1 MTTRAAGAVCLAIAV
16 HAAPARGQ
24 EGSADAEP
32 IEVEVVGERPAPSA
46 TTWTHDEVRAVPGAF
61 GDAFRALE
69 LSPGVTPIAS
79 GVPYFFLRGA
89 PPANIGYDLDG
100 VRIPLLFHVGFGPS
114 VVHPALVDRV
124 DLHAGAYP
132 ARLGRYAGGMVEARL
147 VEPSGL
153 LRAETQIRL
162 FDTGAFVEAPF
173 DGGRGAAL
181 AAYRYSYA
189 GAVLSLASPDVDL
202 SYADYQARL
211 GYSFSDQ
218 DRVTLFA
225 FGSHDVLEQ
234 TSAAGDLDTVLDSD
248 FHRVDLRWDR
258 ALEGGG
264 SARTAVTWGFDRSS
278 SSGGELRAEAQ
289 LGRVRADQVHRLGPG
304 VILTAGAD
312 ALLESFALSVHDG
325 GTEGDE
331 ALARLLSSRVD
342 VTAGAYADL
351 AISVGPALELVPGL
365 RVDLFASGAVAA
377 VGVDPR
383 LSSRVTVT
391 DKLRFAQTVGVVSQR
406 PSYLGAIPGVAP
418 AGLEGGLQ
426 RGLLT
431 SASVEVELPREV
443 TTEVTFF
450 RNAFFDMTDALGSRV
465 GEREESFEDAAGR
478 RATGDAHGLELSVRR
493 SLSKQIG
500 GLVSYTLSR
509 STRSASGETFAH
521 AFDRRHVA
529 QAALSFK
536 LGRGWTFGQRIVV
549 LSGTPLAL
557 EFDRSWVHE
566 LPEGLTAEE
575 RAAEQ
580 LRRVREQVELER
592 AARALDLP
600 DRLPPFLRV
609 DLRLEKR
616 WWLPPYSLAFV
627 AEAQNTMGARETLS
641 YECAV
646 SEGCGPVHFGPIVIP
661 SVGLEASL

>member
-1 MTTRAAGAVCLAIAV
+1 
-16 HAAPARGQ
+16 
-24 EGSADAEP
+24 
-32 IEVEVVGERPAPSA
+32 
-46 TTWTHDEVRAVPGAF
+46 
-61 GDAFRALE
+61 
-69 LSPGVTPIAS
+69 
-79 GVPYFFLRGA
+79 
-89 PPANIGYDLDG
+89 
-100 VRIPLLFHVGFGPS
+100 
-114 VVHPALVDRV
+114 
-124 DLHAGAYP
+124 
-132 ARLGRYAGGMVEARL
+132 
-147 VEPSGL
+147 
-153 LRAETQIRL
+153 
-162 FDTGAFVEAPF
+162 
-173 DGGRGAAL
+173 
-181 AAYRYSYA
+181 
-189 GAVLSLASPDVDL
+189 
-202 SYADYQARL
+202 
-211 GYSFSDQ
+211 
-218 DRVTLFA
+218 
-225 FGSHDVLEQ
+225 
-234 TSAAGDLDTVLDSD
+234 
-248 FHRVDLRWDR
+248 
-258 ALEGGG
+258 
-264 SARTAVTWGFDRSS
+264 
-278 SSGGELRAEAQ
+278 
-289 LGRVRADQVHRLGPG
+289 
-304 VILTAGAD
+304 
-312 ALLESFALSVHDG
+312 
-325 GTEGDE
+325 
-331 ALARLLSSRVD
+331 
-342 VTAGAYADL
+342 
-351 AISVGPALELVPGL
+351 
-365 RVDLFASGAVAA
+365 
-377 VGVDPR
+377 
-383 LSSRVTVT
+383 VTVT